1 MHPDDPAV
9 AAQGIDV
16 AVDRPTLFVVVDT
29 EEEFDWS
36 APFSRGNTCVT
47 AMRHI
52 GRTQEIF
59 DRFKVVPTYVV
70 SYPVA
75 QQPAGSEPLRE
86 LADSGRATIGAHLHP
101 WVTPPFLETV
111 SNAHSYA
118 CNLEPSLES
127 AKLTTLV
134 EAVTQAFGRT
144 PTIYKAGRY
153 GLGERSLPGLI
164 DRGITVDL
172 SVMPHVSFVAS
183 TGPDFSAFDARP
195 LWLAHGRLLEIPCT
209 AGLIG
214 AAGPALGALLHRL
227 ASMRPWVSVRA
238 PGILARARI
247 ANRIVLSPEGN
258 TVGEM
263 TRLTRALL
271 ARGIRTFTMTFHS
284 PSVVAGHTPY
294 VRTRTDLQLF
304 LRKIERYC
312 EFFFG
317 ELGGVTSTPQAFR
330 ASLLARSH

>member
-9 AAQGIDV
+9 AAQPIE
-16 AVDRPTLFVVVDT
+16 APVDRPTLFVVVDT

-52 GRTQEIF
+52 GRAQEIF

-75 QQPAGSEPLRE
+75 QQPAGAEPLRE
-86 LADSGRATIGAHLHP
+86 FVDSGRATIGAHLHP
-101 WVTPPFLETV
+101 WVTPPFLETI

-118 CNLEPSLES
+118 CNLEPTLES
-127 AKLTTLV
+127 AKLATLV
-134 EAVTQAFGRT
+134 EAVTSAFGRA

-153 GLGERSLPGLI
+153 GIGVRSLAGLVGH
-164 DRGITVDL
+164 GITVDV
-172 SVMPHVSFVAS
+172 SVMPHVDFTAS
-183 TGPDFSAFDARP
+183 NGPDFSAFDARP
-195 LWLAHGRLLEIPCT
+195 IWMAHGRLLEIPCT

-214 AAGPALGALLHRL
+214 GAGPTLGALLHRL
-227 ASMRPWVSVRA
+227 ASARPWATMRA
-238 PGILARARI
+238 PGVLARARI

-258 TVGEM
+258 TIGEM

-294 VRTRTDLQLF
+294 VRTRADLQLF

-317 ELGGVTSTPQAFR
+317 ELSGLTSTPQAFR
-330 ASLLARSH
+330 AGLLARGH